1 MSHFKQHSPLNV
13 NAITQLVDHL
23 QNFLRTTRLKKL
35 TAQPEHSNLS
45 ELLEAALELL
55 VSDRPL
61 PLKNRDHSLT
71 GRHKGFR
78 DCHIKPDVVL
88 IYSKPHK
95 NTLWLARIGTHSE
108 LF

>member
-1 MSHFKQHSPLNV
+1 M
-13 NAITQLVDHL
+13 
-23 QNFLRTTRLKKL
+23 RTIESATIFRKELKKL
-35 TAQPEHSNLS
+35 NAQPDHSNLG

-55 VSDRPL
+55 VTDKPL
-61 PLKNRDHSLT
+61 PIKNCDHPLT
-71 GRHKGFR
+71 GPYKGFR
-78 DCHIKPDVVL
+78 DCHIKPDIIL